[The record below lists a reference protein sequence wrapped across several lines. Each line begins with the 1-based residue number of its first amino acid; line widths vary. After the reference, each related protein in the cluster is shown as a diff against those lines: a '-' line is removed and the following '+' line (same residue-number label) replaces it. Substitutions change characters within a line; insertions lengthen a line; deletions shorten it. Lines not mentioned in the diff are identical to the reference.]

1 MLRALRVQN
10 FALID
15 DLDMTFETGLSALT
29 GETGAGK
36 SIILE
41 SLNLL
46 FGKRSDAQMIRH
58 GSSKAMVFGVFELN
72 QDQMERLQLP
82 KTIEVEREID
92 GNGRHSMKLN
102 QESVTLSR
110 LRDVMTS
117 IGSIHSQ
124 NETMTLFDKSYY
136 IDFID
141 QMNQS
146 ETDKLRNEYLFS
158 RENYISLDKKDKNL
172 RAKKAE
178 SLEKAEFY
186 EFQIQELKNLRL
198 VRGEKKDILEKI
210 EKMKHH
216 DRILQSLREANQVF
230 TEDVMSIDLIYQA
243 SKMLDKISHLDA
255 SYQSLQE
262 RLSNAYYELDDV
274 KSLLFQALED
284 LDFDEE
290 SFNQLQDRSYELD
303 KIETKYHKSEDEL
316 IDYLI
321 EIEEAYRMI
330 TDYDNL
336 LEESQKSVQKAFEVA
351 LQSGIKLSSLR
362 KKLAKEF
369 EKEILN
375 QLKDLDLDKASFEV
389 LFENQPVTPSI
400 LTEQGIDAI
409 EFMISLNEGEP
420 IKPLAKVAS
429 GGERARFMFSLKALD
444 ALRNELS
451 MLILDEIDIGIS
463 GKTAAKVA
471 KKMKELSKVMQ
482 LIVITHLPQVAARAD
497 HHYEIIKI
505 KEDDRMVTRISH
517 LDLNKRI
524 EAIALM
530 LSDEKLST
538 YAIEQAKMLLDK

>member
-1 MLRALRVQN
+1 MIKALRVQN

-58 GSSKAMVFGVFELN
+58 GSTKASVFGIFELN
-72 QDQMERLQLP
+72 DLQMDVLGLP
-82 KTIEVEREID
+82 KIIEIEREID
-92 GNGRHSMKLN
+92 GNGRHQMKLN
-102 QESVTLSR
+102 HENVTLSK

-124 NETMTLFDKSYY
+124 NETMTLFDKQAYV
-136 IDFID
+136 DFID
-141 QMNQS
+141 QMNHT
-146 ETDKLRNEYLFS
+146 ETEKLRNAYLFA
-158 RENYISLDKKDKNL
+158 RESFLSLDEKDKNL

-186 EFQIQELKNLRL
+186 EFQIQELKSLKL
-198 VRGEKKDILEKI
+198 VAGEKKDILDKI

-216 DRILQSLREANQVF
+216 DRILQSLREANQIF
-230 TEDVMSIDLIYQA
+230 SEDVLSIDLIYQA
-243 SKMLDKISHLDA
+243 SKTLDKITYLDA
-255 SYQSLQE
+255 NYLSLQE
-262 RLSNAYYELDDV
+262 RLTNAYYELDDV

-284 LDFDEE
+284 LDFDED
-290 SFNQLQDRSYELD
+290 SFNSLQERSYELD
-303 KIETKYHKSEDEL
+303 KIESKYHKSVEEL
-316 IDYLI
+316 IDYLN
-321 EIEEAYRMI
+321 EIEEAYRLI

-336 LEESQKSVQKAFEVA
+336 LEESKKAVNQAFLVA
-351 LQSGIKLSSLR
+351 IQQGEKLSTLR

-369 EKEILN
+369 EKEMLN
-375 QLKDLDLDKASFEV
+375 QLKDLDLDKAIFEV
-389 LFENQPVTPSI
+389 LFEKQDITPSI
-400 LTEQGIDAI
+400 LTEQGIDSI

-420 IKPLAKVAS
+420 IKPLARVAS
-429 GGERARFMFSLKALD
+429 GGERARFMFSLKAID
-444 ALRNELS
+444 AIRNRLS
-451 MLILDEIDIGIS
+451 LLILDEIDIGIS

-471 KKMKELSKVMQ
+471 RKMKELSNNMQ

-497 HHYEIIKI
+497 HHYEITKI
-505 KEDDRMVTRISH
+505 KEDDRMVTRINH
-517 LDLNKRI
+517 LDVNRRI
-524 EAIALM
+524 ESIALM

-538 YAIEQAKMLLDK
+538 YAIEQAKMLLEK

>member
-1 MLRALRVQN
+1 MIKALRVQN

-216 DRILQSLREANQVF
+216 DRILQNLREANQVF

-389 LFENQPVTPSI
+389 LFENQAVTPSI

>member
-216 DRILQSLREANQVF
+216 DRILQNLREANQVF

-389 LFENQPVTPSI
+389 LFENQAVTPSI

>member
-1 MLRALRVQN
+1 MIKALRVQN

-15 DLDMTFETGLSALT
+15 DLDMTFETGLIALT

-58 GSSKAMVFGVFELN
+58 GSTKASVFGIFELN
-72 QDQMERLQLP
+72 DLQMDALGLP
-82 KTIEVEREID
+82 KIIEIEREID
-92 GNGRHSMKLN
+92 GNGRHQMKLN
-102 QESVTLSR
+102 HENVTLSK

-124 NETMTLFDKSYY
+124 NETMTLFDKQAYV
-136 IDFID
+136 DFID
-141 QMNQS
+141 QMNHT
-146 ETDKLRNEYLFS
+146 ETEKLRNAYLFA
-158 RENYISLDKKDKNL
+158 RESFLSLDKKDKNL

-186 EFQIQELKNLRL
+186 EFQIQELKSLKL
-198 VRGEKKDILEKI
+198 VVGEKKDILDKI

-216 DRILQSLREANQVF
+216 DRILQSLREANQIF
-230 TEDVMSIDLIYQA
+230 SEDVLSIDLIYQA
-243 SKMLDKISHLDA
+243 SKTLDKITYLDA
-255 SYQSLQE
+255 NYLSLQE
-262 RLSNAYYELDDV
+262 RLTNAYYELDDV

-284 LDFDEE
+284 LDFDED
-290 SFNQLQDRSYELD
+290 SFNLLQERSYELD
-303 KIETKYHKSEDEL
+303 KIESKYHKSVEEL
-316 IDYLI
+316 IDYLN
-321 EIEEAYRMI
+321 EIEEAYRLI

-336 LEESQKSVQKAFEVA
+336 LEESKKAVNQAFLAAIQQGE
-351 LQSGIKLSSLR
+351 KLSNLR

-369 EKEILN
+369 EKEMLN

-389 LFENQPVTPSI
+389 LFEKQDITPSI
-400 LTEQGIDAI
+400 LTEQGIDSI

-420 IKPLAKVAS
+420 IKPLARVAS
-429 GGERARFMFSLKALD
+429 GGERARFMFSLKAID
-444 ALRNELS
+444 AIRNRLS
-451 MLILDEIDIGIS
+451 LLILDEIDIGIS

-471 KKMKELSKVMQ
+471 RKMKELSSNMQ

-497 HHYEIIKI
+497 HHYEITKL
-505 KEDDRMVTRISH
+505 KEDDRMVTRINH
-517 LDLNKRI
+517 LDANRRI
-524 EAIALM
+524 ESIALM

-538 YAIEQAKMLLDK
+538 YAIEQAKMLLEK

>member
-124 NETMTLFDKSYY
+124 HETMTLFDKAYY

-141 QMNQS
+141 QMNQT

-178 SLEKAEFY
+178 SIEKAEFY

-262 RLSNAYYELDDV
+262 RLSNAYYELDDI

-303 KIETKYHKSEDEL
+303 KIETKYHKTEDEL

-336 LEESQKSVQKAFEVA
+336 LEESQKSVQKAFDVA

-389 LFENQPVTPSI
+389 LFENQVVTPSI

>member
-351 LQSGIKLSSLR
+351 LQSGIILSSLR

-389 LFENQPVTPSI
+389 LFENQAVNSSI

>member
-1 MLRALRVQN
+1 MIKALRVQN

-15 DLDMTFETGLSALT
+15 DLDMTFETGLIALT

-58 GSSKAMVFGVFELN
+58 GSTKASVFGIFELN
-72 QDQMERLQLP
+72 DLQMDALGLP
-82 KTIEVEREID
+82 KIIEIEREID
-92 GNGRHSMKLN
+92 GNGRHQMKLN
-102 QESVTLSR
+102 HENVTLSK

-124 NETMTLFDKSYY
+124 NETMTLFDKQAYV
-136 IDFID
+136 DFID
-141 QMNQS
+141 QMNHT
-146 ETDKLRNEYLFS
+146 ETEKLRNAYLFA
-158 RENYISLDKKDKNL
+158 RESFLSLDKKDKNL

-186 EFQIQELKNLRL
+186 EFQIQELKSLKL
-198 VRGEKKDILEKI
+198 VVGEKKDILDKI

-216 DRILQSLREANQVF
+216 DRILQSLREANQIF
-230 TEDVMSIDLIYQA
+230 SEDVLSINLIYQA
-243 SKMLDKISHLDA
+243 SKTLDKITYLDA
-255 SYQSLQE
+255 NYLSLQE
-262 RLSNAYYELDDV
+262 RLTNAYYELDDV

-284 LDFDEE
+284 LDFDED
-290 SFNQLQDRSYELD
+290 SFNSLQERSYELD
-303 KIETKYHKSEDEL
+303 KIESKYHKSVEEL
-316 IDYLI
+316 IDYLN
-321 EIEEAYRMI
+321 EIEEAYRLI

-336 LEESQKSVQKAFEVA
+336 LEESKKAVNQAFLAAIQQGE
-351 LQSGIKLSSLR
+351 KLSNLR

-369 EKEILN
+369 EKEMLN

-389 LFENQPVTPSI
+389 LFEKQDITPSI
-400 LTEQGIDAI
+400 LTEQGIDSI

-420 IKPLAKVAS
+420 IKPLARVAS
-429 GGERARFMFSLKALD
+429 GGERARFMFSLKAID
-444 ALRNELS
+444 AIRNRLS
-451 MLILDEIDIGIS
+451 LLILDEIDIGIS

-471 KKMKELSKVMQ
+471 RKMKELSSNMQ

-497 HHYEIIKI
+497 HHYEITKL
-505 KEDDRMVTRISH
+505 KEDDRMVTRINH
-517 LDLNKRI
+517 LDANRRI
-524 EAIALM
+524 ESIALM

-538 YAIEQAKMLLDK
+538 YAIEQAKMLLEK

>member
-216 DRILQSLREANQVF
+216 DRILQNLREANQVF

-471 KKMKELSKVMQ
+471 KKMKELSKGMQ

>member
-1 MLRALRVQN
+1 MIKALRVQN

-15 DLDMTFETGLSALT
+15 DLDMTFETGLIALT

-58 GSSKAMVFGVFELN
+58 GSTKASVFGIFELN
-72 QDQMERLQLP
+72 DLQMDALGLP
-82 KTIEVEREID
+82 KIIEIEREID
-92 GNGRHSMKLN
+92 GNGRHQMKLN
-102 QESVTLSR
+102 HENVTLSK

-124 NETMTLFDKSYY
+124 NETMTLFDKQAYV
-136 IDFID
+136 DFID
-141 QMNQS
+141 QMNHT
-146 ETDKLRNEYLFS
+146 ETEKLRNAYLFA
-158 RENYISLDKKDKNL
+158 RESFLSLDKKDKNL

-186 EFQIQELKNLRL
+186 EFQIQELKSLKL
-198 VRGEKKDILEKI
+198 VVGEKKDILDKI

-216 DRILQSLREANQVF
+216 DRILQSLREANQIF
-230 TEDVMSIDLIYQA
+230 SEDVLSINLIYQA
-243 SKMLDKISHLDA
+243 SKTLDKITYLDA
-255 SYQSLQE
+255 NYLSLQE
-262 RLSNAYYELDDV
+262 RLTNAYYELDDV

-284 LDFDEE
+284 LDFDED
-290 SFNQLQDRSYELD
+290 SFNSLQERSYELD
-303 KIETKYHKSEDEL
+303 KIESKYHKSVEEL
-316 IDYLI
+316 IDYLN
-321 EIEEAYRMI
+321 EIEEAYRLI

-336 LEESQKSVQKAFEVA
+336 LEESKKAVNQAFLAAIQQGE
-351 LQSGIKLSSLR
+351 KLSNLR

-369 EKEILN
+369 EKEMLN

-389 LFENQPVTPSI
+389 LFEKQDITPSI
-400 LTEQGIDAI
+400 LTEQGIDSI

-420 IKPLAKVAS
+420 IKPLARVAS
-429 GGERARFMFSLKALD
+429 GGERARFMFSLKAID
-444 ALRNELS
+444 AIRNRLS
-451 MLILDEIDIGIS
+451 LLILDEIDIGIS

-471 KKMKELSKVMQ
+471 RKMKELSSNMQ

-497 HHYEIIKI
+497 HHYEITKI
-505 KEDDRMVTRISH
+505 KEDDRMVTRINH
-517 LDLNKRI
+517 LDANRRI
-524 EAIALM
+524 ESIALM

-538 YAIEQAKMLLDK
+538 YAIEQAKMLLEK

>member
-124 NETMTLFDKSYY
+124 NETLTLFDKSYY

-389 LFENQPVTPSI
+389 LFENQAVTPSI

>member
-1 MLRALRVQN
+1 MIKALRVQN

-15 DLDMTFETGLSALT
+15 DLDMTFETGLIALT

-58 GSSKAMVFGVFELN
+58 GSTKASVFGIFELN
-72 QDQMERLQLP
+72 DLQMDALGLP
-82 KTIEVEREID
+82 KIIEIEREID
-92 GNGRHSMKLN
+92 GNGRHQMKLN
-102 QESVTLSR
+102 HENVTLSK

-124 NETMTLFDKSYY
+124 NETMTLFDKQAYV
-136 IDFID
+136 DFID
-141 QMNQS
+141 QMNHT
-146 ETDKLRNEYLFS
+146 ETEKLRNAYLFA
-158 RENYISLDKKDKNL
+158 RESFLSLDKKDKNL

-186 EFQIQELKNLRL
+186 EFQIQELKSLKL
-198 VRGEKKDILEKI
+198 VVGEKKDILDKI

-216 DRILQSLREANQVF
+216 DRILQSLREANQIF
-230 TEDVMSIDLIYQA
+230 SEDVLSINLIYQA
-243 SKMLDKISHLDA
+243 SKTLDKITYLDA
-255 SYQSLQE
+255 NYLSLQE
-262 RLSNAYYELDDV
+262 RLTNAYYELDDV

-284 LDFDEE
+284 LDFDED
-290 SFNQLQDRSYELD
+290 SFNSLQERSYELD
-303 KIETKYHKSEDEL
+303 KIESKYHKSVEEL
-316 IDYLI
+316 IDYLN
-321 EIEEAYRMI
+321 EIEEAYRLI

-336 LEESQKSVQKAFEVA
+336 LEESKKAVNQAFLAAIQQGE
-351 LQSGIKLSSLR
+351 KLSNLR

-369 EKEILN
+369 EKEMLN

-389 LFENQPVTPSI
+389 LFEKQDMTPSI
-400 LTEQGIDAI
+400 LTEQGIDSI

-420 IKPLAKVAS
+420 IKPLARVAS
-429 GGERARFMFSLKALD
+429 GGERARFMFSLKAID
-444 ALRNELS
+444 AIRNRLS
-451 MLILDEIDIGIS
+451 LLILDEIDIGIS

-471 KKMKELSKVMQ
+471 RKMKELSSNMQ

-497 HHYEIIKI
+497 HHYEITKI
-505 KEDDRMVTRISH
+505 KEDDRMVTRINH
-517 LDLNKRI
+517 LDANRRI
-524 EAIALM
+524 ESIALM

-538 YAIEQAKMLLDK
+538 YAIEQAKMLLEK

>member
-389 LFENQPVTPSI
+389 LFENQAVTPSI

>member
-389 LFENQPVTPSI
+389 LFENQAVNSSI

>member
-262 RLSNAYYELDDV
+262 RLSNAYYELDDI

-389 LFENQPVTPSI
+389 LFEDQPVTPSI

-471 KKMKELSKVMQ
+471 KKMKELSKGMQ

>member
-216 DRILQSLREANQVF
+216 DRILQNLREANQVF

-351 LQSGIKLSSLR
+351 LQSGKKLSSLR

-389 LFENQPVTPSI
+389 LFENQAVTPSI

>member
-216 DRILQSLREANQVF
+216 DRILQNLREANQVF

>member
-1 MLRALRVQN
+1 MIKALRVQN

-15 DLDMTFETGLSALT
+15 DLDMTFETGLIALT

-58 GSSKAMVFGVFELN
+58 GSTKASVFGIFELN
-72 QDQMERLQLP
+72 DLQMDALGLP
-82 KTIEVEREID
+82 KIIEIEREID
-92 GNGRHSMKLN
+92 GNGRHQMKLN
-102 QESVTLSR
+102 HENVTLSK

-124 NETMTLFDKSYY
+124 NETMTLFDKQAYV
-136 IDFID
+136 DFID
-141 QMNQS
+141 QMNHT
-146 ETDKLRNEYLFS
+146 ETEKLRNAYLFA
-158 RENYISLDKKDKNL
+158 RESFLSLDKKDKNL

-186 EFQIQELKNLRL
+186 EFQIQELKSLKL
-198 VRGEKKDILEKI
+198 VVGEKKDILDKI

-216 DRILQSLREANQVF
+216 DRILQSLREANQIF
-230 TEDVMSIDLIYQA
+230 SEDVLSIDLIYQA
-243 SKMLDKISHLDA
+243 SKTLDKITYLDA
-255 SYQSLQE
+255 NYLSLQE
-262 RLSNAYYELDDV
+262 RLTNAYYELDDV

-284 LDFDEE
+284 LDFDED
-290 SFNQLQDRSYELD
+290 SFNLLQERSYELD
-303 KIETKYHKSEDEL
+303 KIESKYHKSVEEL
-316 IDYLI
+316 IDYLN
-321 EIEEAYRMI
+321 EIEEAYRLI

-336 LEESQKSVQKAFEVA
+336 LEESKKAVNQAFLAAIQQGE
-351 LQSGIKLSSLR
+351 KLSNLR

-369 EKEILN
+369 EKEMLN

-389 LFENQPVTPSI
+389 LFEKQDITPSI
-400 LTEQGIDAI
+400 LTEQGIDSI

-420 IKPLAKVAS
+420 IKPLARVAS
-429 GGERARFMFSLKALD
+429 GGERARFMFSLKAID
-444 ALRNELS
+444 AIRNRLS
-451 MLILDEIDIGIS
+451 LLILDEIDIGIS

-471 KKMKELSKVMQ
+471 RKMKELSSNMQ

-497 HHYEIIKI
+497 HHYEITKI
-505 KEDDRMVTRISH
+505 KEDDRMVTRINH
-517 LDLNKRI
+517 LDANRRI
-524 EAIALM
+524 ESIALM

-538 YAIEQAKMLLDK
+538 YAIEQAKMLLEK

>member
-262 RLSNAYYELDDV
+262 RLSNAYYELDDI

-336 LEESQKSVQKAFEVA
+336 LEESQKSVQKAFDVA

-389 LFENQPVTPSI
+389 LFENQAVTPSI

>member
-1 MLRALRVQN
+1 MIKALRVQN

-58 GSSKAMVFGVFELN
+58 GSTKASVFGIFELN
-72 QDQMERLQLP
+72 DLQMDVLGLP
-82 KTIEVEREID
+82 KIIEIEREID
-92 GNGRHSMKLN
+92 GNGRHQMKLN
-102 QESVTLSR
+102 HENVTLSK

-124 NETMTLFDKSYY
+124 NETMTLFDKQAYV
-136 IDFID
+136 DFID
-141 QMNQS
+141 QMNHT
-146 ETDKLRNEYLFS
+146 ETEKLRNAYLFA
-158 RENYISLDKKDKNL
+158 RESFLSLDKKDKNL

-186 EFQIQELKNLRL
+186 EFQIQELKSLKL
-198 VRGEKKDILEKI
+198 VAGEKKDILDKI

-216 DRILQSLREANQVF
+216 DRILQSLREANQIF
-230 TEDVMSIDLIYQA
+230 SEDVLSIDLIYQA
-243 SKMLDKISHLDA
+243 SKTLDKITYLDA
-255 SYQSLQE
+255 NYLSLQE
-262 RLSNAYYELDDV
+262 RLTNAYYELDDV

-284 LDFDEE
+284 LDFDED
-290 SFNQLQDRSYELD
+290 SFNSLQERSYELD
-303 KIETKYHKSEDEL
+303 KIESKYHKSVEEL
-316 IDYLI
+316 IDYLN
-321 EIEEAYRMI
+321 EIEEAYRLI

-336 LEESQKSVQKAFEVA
+336 LEESKKAVNQAFLVA
-351 LQSGIKLSSLR
+351 IQQGEKLSTLR

-369 EKEILN
+369 EKEMLN
-375 QLKDLDLDKASFEV
+375 QLKDLDLDKAIFEV
-389 LFENQPVTPSI
+389 LFEKQDITPSI
-400 LTEQGIDAI
+400 LTEQGIDSI

-420 IKPLAKVAS
+420 IKPLARVAS
-429 GGERARFMFSLKALD
+429 GGERARFMFSLKAID
-444 ALRNELS
+444 AIRNRLS
-451 MLILDEIDIGIS
+451 LLILDEIDIGIS

-471 KKMKELSKVMQ
+471 RKMKELSNNMQ

-497 HHYEIIKI
+497 HHYEITKI
-505 KEDDRMVTRISH
+505 KEDDRMVTRINH
-517 LDLNKRI
+517 LDVNRRI
-524 EAIALM
+524 ESIALM

-538 YAIEQAKMLLDK
+538 YAIEQAKMLLEK